1 MNGTPPQ
8 DPRSQP
14 ADNDNE
20 PTAVFPTYGRGQQ
33 TQQRLYGEPYPQY
46 GPNPASSHP
55 YAGDTGEFGSPTP
68 PVTEPPKR
76 RRGAGIVT
84 AAVLAGA
91 LAGVAGA
98 AGYSALVEPTQEA
111 TTSVPAASS
120 PSSVVADTDA
130 PAGSVEAV
138 AEAVLPS
145 VVKIDVAGP
154 GGQGSGSGIILT
166 SDGTIVTNNHVVAAA
181 GESGDIAVSFNDGS
195 TTTAEIVGTDP
206 VTDIA
211 VIKAE
216 DVSGLTPATLGSS
229 DAVEVGQEV
238 VAVGSP
244 FGLEST
250 VTSGI
255 VSALDRPVTTSDGE
269 QRNSFPAIQ
278 TDAAINPGNSGGAL
292 VNMQGKV
299 IGINTAIR
307 STASV
312 DGEAGSIGLGFAI
325 PIDEAKPIT
334 EQLIAGDVATH
345 ARLGVGVQTPANQEG
360 LPGGAEISSVEPGS
374 GAAEA
379 GLEEGDV
386 IIKVDDQVISTSDGL
401 VAMVRSYRPGD
412 KVNLTILRDD
422 EQQQVTVTLGS
433 DEGDDNT

>member
-1 MNGTPPQ
+1 
-8 DPRSQP
+8 
-14 ADNDNE
+14 
-20 PTAVFPTYGRGQQ
+20 
-33 TQQRLYGEPYPQY
+33 
-46 GPNPASSHP
+46 
-55 YAGDTGEFGSPTP
+55 
-68 PVTEPPKR
+68 
-76 RRGAGIVT
+76 
-84 AAVLAGA
+84 VLAGA

-195 TTTAEIVGTDP
+195 TAPAEIVGTDP

-278 TDAAINPGNSGGAL
+278 TDAAINPGDSGGAL

-374 GAAEA
+374 GADEA